1 MISKKPSDNMK
12 QMYSEKRNATLNKI
26 QEAINDIKE
35 DNRIVTKTELMK
47 LTGIS
52 SGTFSKDHVKE
63 LLKENKVCQYREV
76 KTISKQ
82 EQRTKIEEET
92 YLALKKENQ
101 KLLSKLQ
108 DYRNAL
114 DLNKKKHQKLLL
126 DYDSLNTEH
135 KLLKGKN
142 QQLMEYLDALG
153 TNLENIPLI

>member
-1 MISKKPSDNMK
+1 MK
-12 QMYSEKRNATLNKI
+12 QMYSEKRNTTLNKI
-26 QEAINDIKE
+26 QEAIDDIKE

-82 EQRTKIEEET
+82 EHRTKIEEET

-108 DYRNAL
+108 DYQNAL
-114 DLNKKKHQKLLL
+114 DLNKNKHHKLLL
-126 DYDSLNTEH
+126 DYDTLNTEH

-142 QQLMEYLDALG
+142 QQLLEYLDALG

>member
-1 MISKKPSDNMK
+1 
-12 QMYSEKRNATLNKI
+12 
-26 QEAINDIKE
+26 
-35 DNRIVTKTELMK
+35 
-47 LTGIS
+47 
-52 SGTFSKDHVKE
+52 
-63 LLKENKVCQYREV
+63 V